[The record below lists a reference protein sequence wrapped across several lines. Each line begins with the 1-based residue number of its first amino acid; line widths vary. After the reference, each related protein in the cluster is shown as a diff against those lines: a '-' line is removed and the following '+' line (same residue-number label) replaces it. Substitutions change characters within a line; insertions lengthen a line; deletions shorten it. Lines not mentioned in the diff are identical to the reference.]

1 MLSQT
6 RLSSSLGW
14 LKAIAALCVSVAVT
28 SLSALASPVGV
39 SYTVSGSS
47 SDWTLNFSVTNNVNS
62 GQVVYFFGVLLPA
75 QDILN
80 SPDGSVNFVGGSLA
94 TVWNPSLDGNGGPN
108 LTYNNLWRNPKP
120 NGSIG
125 IVFGDTLSG
134 FEVQVDTLT
143 APTSVQWF
151 AYAFDDTPNGTSP
164 YLGGAN
170 FAYLDP
176 SACIS
181 NGFTSCLEE
190 AQFNPGFDGIAFAAG
205 ATPEP
210 SSLLLL
216 GTGLLGLGPF
226 LRRRFAQSNQY

>member
-1 MLSQT
+1 M
-6 RLSSSLGW
+6 RLRSLLVG
-14 LKAIAALCVSVAVT
+14 IAVLFLFLCAA
-28 SLSALASPVGV
+28 SANVYAAPIGV
-39 SYTVSGSS
+39 SFTVSGSS

-80 SPDGSVNFVGGSLA
+80 SPDGSVNFVGGSHA
-94 TVWNPSLDGNGGPN
+94 TIWNPSLDGNGGPN
-108 LTYNNLWRNPKP
+108 LTYNNLWRDPKP

-125 IVFGDTLSG
+125 IVFGNTLSG

-151 AYAFDDTPNGTSP
+151 AYAFDNTPNGTSP

-170 FAYLDP
+170 FAYLDS
-176 SACIS
+176 SACIA

-190 AQFNPGFDGIAFAAG
+190 EQFNPGFDSTAFAAG

-226 LRRRFAQSNQY
+226 LRRRFARS